1 MPVSAIGGKAVPNS
15 VRRAPAA
22 LKVLTMIVALALV
35 LAACGGSSSS
45 KSGGSTS
52 GSTSGGSSAEGTPK
66 PGGSITYGLEAATTN
81 FCIPKSQL
89 AIAGIM
95 VVQSIYDTLTEPGAD
110 GKIYPYLAKSVT
122 PNSTFDEWTITLRP
136 NITFQDGEPLN
147 ADAVVQNIKAW
158 QAGVL
163 LSFVFKNIASVTA
176 TDSMTVVVKTTTP
189 WVAFPW
195 FLWTTGRV
203 GIAAPAQLTSP
214 DCATKM
220 IGTGPFALQSF
231 DPVSG
236 DVTVTKN
243 KSYWR
248 KDSSGTQLP
257 YLDSIHWKPIA
268 DSSQRVTA
276 LQGGQIDVMQSDSGK
291 DLEALR
297 NLPNVSNVSSPPGY
311 RELAQTLIN
320 VTKAP
325 FDDPSARKAVA
336 EGIDIKTLNQIFNK
350 GLFTTANQVFDTK
363 VLGYNPSPG
372 FPTYNPTDAKKL
384 VTQYKNA
391 HGGQFS
397 FNLQSTPDTQ
407 TVQITQAVQQQLK
420 KVGITVNLPQP
431 VDQATIINQ
440 AIAGTVDA
448 FQWRN
453 YPGADPDTM
462 YVWFH
467 GGSTVNFNHI
477 DNAQIN
483 SDLDQ
488 GRVETDATK
497 RKALYQDFAKQ
508 LSSNVLNLWGWYETW
523 TISGKSS
530 VKGILGPNLPD
541 DTGAPGTVKPADVLA
556 GFHQIEGIWNQ

>member
-1 MPVSAIGGKAVPNS
+1 MV
-15 VRRAPAA
+15 
-22 LKVLTMIVALALV
+22 VALALV
-35 LAACGGSSSS
+35 LAACGGSSGKKSS
-45 KSGGSTS
+45 G
-52 GSTSGGSSAEGTPK
+52 TSGGTSSEGTPK
-66 PGGSITYGLEAATTN
+66 VGGSITYGIEAATTN
-81 FCIPKSQL
+81 FCLPRSQL

-95 VVQSIYDTLTEPGAD
+95 VTQSIYDTLTQPGAD

-122 PNSTFDEWTITLRP
+122 PNSTFDQWTIVLRP
-136 NITFQDGEPLN
+136 NITFHDGEPLN

-163 LSFVFKNIASVTA
+163 LSFVFKNIASVAA
-176 TDSMTVVVKTTTP
+176 TDAMTVVVKTTTP
-189 WVAFPW
+189 WVAFPSY
-195 FLWTTGRV
+195 LWTTGRT

-220 IGTGPFALQSF
+220 IGTGPFSLQTF

-248 KDSSGTQLP
+248 KDSKGTQLP
-257 YLDSIHWKPIA
+257 YLDSIHWKPIT

-291 DLEALR
+291 DLEALK

-320 VTKAP
+320 VQRPP
-325 FDDPSARKAVA
+325 FNDPVARMAVA
-336 EGIDIKTLNQIFNK
+336 QGVNVAALNQIFNK
-350 GLFTTANQVFDTK
+350 GLFTVADQVFDNK
-363 VLGYNPSPG
+363 VLGYNPNAG
-372 FPTYNPTDAKKL
+372 FPKYNPAEAKKL
-384 VTQYKNA
+384 VSQYKAA
-391 HGGQFS
+391 HGGNFA
-397 FNLQSTPDTQ
+397 FDLQSTPDTQ
-407 TVQITQAVQQQLK
+407 TVAITQLVQQQLK
-420 KVGITVNLPQP
+420 AVGITVNLPQP

-440 AIAGTVDA
+440 AIGGTVDA

-453 YPGADPDTM
+453 YPGSDPDTM

-467 GGSTVNFNHI
+467 SGSPVNFNHI
-477 DNAQIN
+477 NDPKVD

-488 GRVETDATK
+488 GRSESDPAK
-497 RKALYQDFAKQ
+497 RKALYQDFSKQ
-508 LSSNVLNLWGWYETW
+508 LSSNVLNLWAWYETW

-530 VKGILGPNLPD
+530 VKGILGPNLPGEN
-541 DTGAPGTVKPADVLA
+541 GAPGSVKPADVLA
-556 GFHQIEGIWNQ
+556 GFHQVEGIWTQ

>member
-1 MPVSAIGGKAVPNS
+1 M
-15 VRRAPAA
+15 
-22 LKVLTMIVALALV
+22 LVALALV
-35 LAACGGSSSS
+35 LAACGGGSSS
-45 KSGGSTS
+45 KSSGG
-52 GSTSGGSSAEGTPK
+52 TSGGSSSDGTPK
-66 PGGSITYGLEAATTN
+66 PGGSITYGIEAATTN
-81 FCIPKSQL
+81 FCLPKAQL

-95 VVQSIYDTLTEPGAD
+95 VTQSIYDTLTEPGAD

-122 PNSTFDEWTITLRP
+122 PNSTYDEWTITLRP
-136 NITFQDGEPLN
+136 NITFQDGTPLN

-163 LSFVFKNIASVTA
+163 LGFVFQNVASVSA
-176 TDSMTVVVKTTTP
+176 TDASTVVVKTKTP

-220 IGTGPFALQSF
+220 IGTGPFALDTF

-236 DVTVTKN
+236 DVNVKKN
-243 KSYWR
+243 PSYWR
-248 KDSSGTQLP
+248 KDSKGTQLP
-257 YLDSIHWKPIA
+257 YLDSIHWKPIP

-291 DLEALR
+291 DLDQLK
-297 NLPNVSNVSSPPGY
+297 NLPNVSNVSEPEGY
-311 RELAQTLIN
+311 RELAQILIN
-320 VTKAP
+320 VQKAP
-325 FDDPSARKAVA
+325 FDDPIARKAVA
-336 EGIDIKTLNQIFNK
+336 EGVDSAQLNQIFNK
-350 GLFTTANQVFDTK
+350 GLFGVANQVFDNK
-363 VLGYNPSPG
+363 VLGYNPDPG
-372 FPTYNPTDAKKL
+372 FPTYNPTDSKKL

-420 KVGITVNLPQP
+420 KVGISVNLPQP

-462 YVWFH
+462 YNWFH
-467 GGSTVNFNHI
+467 SGSPINFNHI
-477 DNAQIN
+477 DSAKIDA
-483 SDLDQ
+483 DLDQ
-488 GRVETDATK
+488 GRSEPDESK
-497 RKALYQDFAKQ
+497 RKALYQDFSKQ
-508 LSSNVLNLWGWYETW
+508 LSSNVFTLWAWYETW

-541 DTGAPGTVKPADVLA
+541 DSGAPGSVKPAEVLA
-556 GFHQIEGIWNQ
+556 GFHQIAGIWNQ